1 MKNLAYHKLRYS
13 RFIYS
18 RPTRTKSAH
27 TNYHH
32 IIPASVGGSNKK
44 LNRIHLTH
52 REHFIAHMMLT
63 RCYEGIEREKMI
75 NALNF
80 MKNRG
85 EDFKITART
94 YHIIKRLHHPIA
106 SAISKR
112 LWADPIYR
120 AKALKGMKNRDLKK
134 RMKHSEET
142 LRKMSEAKKL
152 RWADPTFKAMRQK
165 QMKHLWK
172 DPEYRAKQEARRDT
186 ITGQFA

>member
-18 RPTRTKSAH
+18 RPTRTKSAN

-32 IIPASVGGSNKK
+32 IIPASVGGSNKRA
-44 LNRIHLTH
+44 NRIHLTH

-85 EDFKITART
+85 EDFKITARA

-120 AKALKGMKNRDLKK
+120 AKALKAIRSNSWKN
-134 RMKHSEET
+134 
-142 LRKMSEAKKL
+142 SEAKK
-152 RWADPTFKAMRQK
+152 RHWADPAFKSMRRN
-165 QMKHLWK
+165 QMKQTWK
-172 DPEYRAKQEARRDT
+172 DPGYRAKQEARRDT